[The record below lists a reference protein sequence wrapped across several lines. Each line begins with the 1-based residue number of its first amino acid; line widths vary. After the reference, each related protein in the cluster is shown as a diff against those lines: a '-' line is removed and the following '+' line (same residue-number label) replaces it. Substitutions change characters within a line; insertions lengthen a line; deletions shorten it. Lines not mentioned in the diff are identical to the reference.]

1 MEEPNVLEFMYVTC
15 FFLFFFCFFVFLFLY
30 SFVCRAILVK
40 AKTDYLSAAS
50 HCTNVNFLF
59 FFIIYLFLLFYC
71 HLFLHFIIIFILFL
85 ILLLLSLLLKYLSG
99 LYSKPRFCFFPER
112 ESIPPPAHAKHR
124 GHKVVLG
131 EPRRKHSVLPPL
143 QPCQYRVLGRGKY

>member
-1 MEEPNVLEFMYVTC
+1 MEFMYVTC

-112 ESIPPPAHAKHR
+112 ESIPPRLTQSIGAIRLCWESPDGNIAFYHPYNRASTGFSAEGNIRQK
-124 GHKVVLG
+124 
-131 EPRRKHSVLPPL
+131 
-143 QPCQYRVLGRGKY
+143 

>member
-59 FFIIYLFLLFYC
+59 FFYYLFI
-71 HLFLHFIIIFILFL
+71 FIILLSFIFTFYYYFYFIFNFIITIIITEIFIWFVFKTTFLFF
-85 ILLLLSLLLKYLSG
+85 SG
-99 LYSKPRFCFFPER
+99 KRKHTS
-112 ESIPPPAHAKHR
+112 PAHAKHR